1 MNPIISIFSR
11 NHVLDAIPYEDV
23 VDKQRFVLFRIFS
36 LSGTIVCLA
45 AAFKMLATIPNAG
58 VLPWI
63 ILSLAAIMVTNYFFI
78 ASINRLILAYK
89 ILLGSSFAL
98 LHFVAYSCG
107 GIRTGGLL
115 FHGVIILYAYLM
127 LSNKGGRTFT
137 LLFAANAIYFYLIS
151 SFTDLTS
158 FAMFK
163 EDVELINQD
172 FIVNA
177 LFSFYLIASQGSYLQ
192 SGKNIL
198 IQRLEKSKRA
208 LEDKNKELTVSNE
221 LLQTYTHSLEKSN
234 KELIKFASVA
244 SHDLKAPLRAIGTLT
259 DFLEMDLRE
268 VMNEDSKKNLST
280 IKNRVQRMELLL
292 DALLNYSKVDRRPSM
307 LTVINTA
314 QLLDQV
320 IQNQTIKKN
329 YRINI
334 SSNMPTLVGDEFVL
348 KSVLES
354 LIENAIKFNNNP
366 QPEIEISCE
375 EKNDH
380 WEFNVTDNG
389 MGIEEKYHEK
399 IFVIFQTIDARDTF
413 ESTGAGLAVA
423 KKMIEKEGGQLS
435 VTSSLNQ
442 GATFTFT
449 MAKREMCGP
458 DSYREGE
465 GKIIE
470 SEKIHSRG
478 RALYENENVV

>member
-1 MNPIISIFSR
+1 
-11 NHVLDAIPYEDV
+11 LDAIPYEDV

-36 LSGTIVCLA
+36 ISGTLVCLA
-45 AAFKMLATIPNAG
+45 AALKMLATIPNPG
-58 VLPWI
+58 LLPWI

-78 ASINRLILAYK
+78 ASINRLILSYK

-127 LSNKGGRTFT
+127 LGNKGGRAFT
-137 LLFAANAIYFYLIS
+137 LLFVANAIYFYLIS

-198 IQRLEKSKRA
+198 IQRLEKSKRE
-208 LEDKNKELTVSNE
+208 LEEKNKELTASNE
-221 LLQTYTHSLEKSN
+221 LLQTYTTSLEKSN
-234 KELIKFASVA
+234 KELVKFASVA

-259 DFLEMDLRE
+259 DFLEMDLE
-268 VMNEDSKKNLST
+268 EIMNEESKKNLAT
-280 IKNRVQRMELLL
+280 IKNRVKRMELLL

-320 IQNQTIKKN
+320 IQNQTTKKN
-329 YRINI
+329 YKINI
-334 SSNMPTLVGDEFVL
+334 TSNMPIIVGDEFVL
-348 KSVLES
+348 KSVLEA
-354 LIENAIKFNNNP
+354 LIENAIKFNNNQ
-366 QPEIEISCE
+366 QPEIEISCKE
-375 EKNDH
+375 TKCH

-389 MGIEEKYHEK
+389 IGIEEKYHEK

-423 KKMIEKEGGQLS
+423 KKMIEKVGGQMH
-435 VTSSLNQ
+435 VSSALNQ
-442 GATFTFT
+442 GATFTFSL
-449 MAKREMCGP
+449 AKREMDGP
-458 DSYREGE
+458 DSNREGDE
-465 GKIIE
+465 KE
-470 SEKIHSRG
+470 RELEKINNLDHF
-478 RALYENENVV
+478 ACENNI

>member
-1 MNPIISIFSR
+1 
-11 NHVLDAIPYEDV
+11 
-23 VDKQRFVLFRIFS
+23 
-36 LSGTIVCLA
+36 
-45 AAFKMLATIPNAG
+45 
-58 VLPWI
+58 
-63 ILSLAAIMVTNYFFI
+63 MVTNFFFI
-78 ASINRLILAYK
+78 ATLNRLVLAYK

-127 LSNKGGRTFT
+127 LGNKGGRAFT
-137 LLFAANAIYFYLIS
+137 LLFVANAIYFYLIS

-177 LFSFYLIASQGSYLQ
+177 LFSFFLIASQGSYLQ

-198 IQRLEKSKRA
+198 IQRFEKSKRE
-208 LEDKNKELTVSNE
+208 LEEKNKELTTSNE
-221 LLQTYTHSLEKSN
+221 LLQTYTTSLEKSN
-234 KELIKFASVA
+234 RELVKFASVA

-259 DFLEMDLRE
+259 DFLEMDLE
-268 VMNEDSKKNLST
+268 DVMNEDSKKNLAT

-292 DALLNYSKVDRRPSM
+292 DALLIYSKVERRPTTLS
-307 LTVINTA
+307 VINTG

-320 IQNQTIKKN
+320 IQNQTTKKN
-329 YRINI
+329 YKINI
-334 SSNMPTLVGDEFVL
+334 ASNMPTIVGDEYVF
-348 KSVLES
+348 KSVLEA
-354 LIENAIKFNNNP
+354 LLENAIKFNNNP
-366 QPEIEISCE
+366 QPKIEISCA
-375 EKNDH
+375 EKTGH

-389 MGIEEKYHEK
+389 MGIDQKYHEK

-423 KKMIEKEGGQLS
+423 KKMIEKQGGQLH

-449 MAKREMCGP
+449 MAKREMDVMRFESVTELEKNHTCGP
-458 DSYREGE
+458 T
-465 GKIIE
+465 
-470 SEKIHSRG
+470 
-478 RALYENENVV
+478 LYENEKVVLPLVLSSVLVFVVGLCN

>member
-1 MNPIISIFSR
+1 MTYTPMKKILSVLSREHIIAS
-11 NHVLDAIPYEDV
+11 IPYENV

-36 LSGTIVCLA
+36 ISGTLVCLA

-58 VLPWI
+58 ILPWI
-63 ILSLAAIMVTNYFFI
+63 ILSLATIMVTNYFFV
-78 ASINRLILAYK
+78 ASMNRLPIAYK

-127 LSNKGGRTFT
+127 LGKKGGRVFT

-163 EDVELINQD
+163 EDVDLINQD

-177 LFSFYLIASQGSYLQ
+177 LFSFYLIASQGNYLQ
-192 SGKNIL
+192 SGKNIV
-198 IQRLEKSKRA
+198 IQRLEKSKRE
-208 LEDKNKELTVSNE
+208 LEEKNKELTLSNE
-221 LLQTYTHSLEKSN
+221 LLQTYTASLEKSN
-234 KELIKFASVA
+234 KELDKFASVA
-244 SHDLKAPLRAIGTLT
+244 SHDLKAPLRAIGTLA
-259 DFLEMDLRE
+259 DFLEMDLEE
-268 VMNEDSKKNLST
+268 VMNEDSKKNLVT

-320 IQNQTIKKN
+320 IQNQTTKKN
-329 YRINI
+329 YRIKI

-348 KSVLES
+348 KSVLEA
-354 LIENAIKFNNNP
+354 LIENAIKFNNHP
-366 QPEIEISCE
+366 QPEIEISCAE
-375 EKNDH
+375 TKNH

-389 MGIEEKYHEK
+389 IGIEEKYHEK

-423 KKMIEKEGGQLS
+423 KKMIEKQGGQLY

-449 MAKREMCGP
+449 MVKREMDGL
-458 DSYREGE
+458 DSYREGD
-465 GKIIE
+465 
-470 SEKIHSRG
+470 
-478 RALYENENVV
+478 ENNSCRKNSSILSMEVI